1 MSFKDKHIFITGA
14 GRGLGAAFAVILADQ
29 GAKLTLTA
37 RNTENVKALAESI
50 RLRTGVKPETVRLD
64 LSDISEV
71 TQLAKKMRDEKRS
84 VDILINNAAQWL
96 PGSMTE
102 HDAYSISTT
111 ITSNVTGTLLLTRG
125 LLPLLE
131 ASGAADIMNVV
142 SVSGMVNA
150 PLQGASVAYI
160 ASKHAQTGMTDALRQ
175 ELRGRPVRVTG
186 LYPTF
191 IKDVSPLNAEWD
203 VVPNAESLITNRD
216 VVEAALFALS
226 RPRHLT
232 MANIVLESD
241 VGNFHTHEYVPP
253 VNRTPN

>member
-1 MSFKDKHIFITGA
+1 MSFKDKHVLITGA

-37 RNTENVKALAESI
+37 RNTENVKSLAESI
-50 RLRTGVKPETVRLD
+50 RLRCGVAPDTLRLD
-64 LSDISEV
+64 LGDSGEV
-71 TQLAKKMRDEKRS
+71 TQLAKKWRDEKRPL
-84 VDILINNAAQWL
+84 DILINNAATWL

-102 HDAYSISTT
+102 HDAYAIATT
-111 ITSNVTGTLLLTRG
+111 IASNVTGTLLLTRG
-125 LLPLLE
+125 VLPLLE
-131 ASGAADIMNVV
+131 GSGAGDILNIV

-191 IKDVSPLNAEWD
+191 IKDISPLNAEEW
-203 VVPNAESLITNRD
+203 NATRDAKSWITNRD
-216 VVEAALFALS
+216 VVETALFALS

-232 MANIVLESD
+232 LASVVIESD
-241 VGNFHTHEYVPP
+241 TGNFHTH
-253 VNRTPN
+253 